1 MFSGVDEQLE
11 IQYEKEWNDI
21 WNVNNMGYKVN
32 LKCNTE
38 WNEMRL
44 QSKLE

>member
-11 IQYEKEWNDI
+11 IQYKKEWNDI